1 MSDLFLFL
9 LEGDAGNILSRLGT
23 AARSP
28 SIRPTRRKGQMRA
41 NGKKSRGKGRTEST
55 FVNWEGSGT
64 NPVAAQSDRQ
74 RRCAAPREAAA
85 GGAAAQRTAHSAQHT
100 AHAARTP
107 TRHAHAPRS
116 AQPSRAFGAR
126 RSRPGALAGA
136 GLHSAPPLPPPAP
149 PSLPIFWLKSPLS
162 RFSLRAGCAAGERR
176 GGTGRRRRPEGAELG
191 ARRAARASLRPRGSS
206 EKAPTGRRRALRPP
220 AWLCALPAGGRNR
233 SGRRGGRRESRSGR

>member
-9 LEGDAGNILSRLGT
+9 LEGDAGNFLSRLGT

-41 NGKKSRGKGRTEST
+41 NGKKSRGKGRTESA

-64 NPVAAQSDRQ
+64 NPAAAQSERQ

-85 GGAAAQRTAHSAQHT
+85 GGAAAQRTAHRAQ
-100 AHAARTP
+100 RTP

-136 GLHSAPPLPPPAP
+136 GLHSAPPPPAR
-149 PSLPIFWLKSPLS
+149 PSVSADFLVKEPALAFFAP
-162 RFSLRAGCAAGERR
+162 GGMR
-176 GGTGRRRRPEGAELG
+176 G
-191 ARRAARASLRPRGSS
+191 RRAARGNGTA
-206 EKAPTGRRRALRPP
+206 AA
-220 AWLCALPAGGRNR
+220 AAAA
-233 SGRRGGRRESRSGR
+233 

>member
-1 MSDLFLFL
+1 MKGMSDLFLFL
-9 LEGDAGNILSRLGT
+9 LEGDAGNFLSRLGT

-41 NGKKSRGKGRTEST
+41 NGKKSRGKGRTESA

-64 NPVAAQSDRQ
+64 NPAAAQSERQ

-85 GGAAAQRTAHSAQHT
+85 GGAAAQRTAHRAPPPVTRTRRAPPNPREPSAR
-100 AHAARTP
+100 AAP
-107 TRHAHAPRS
+107 GPE
-116 AQPSRAFGAR
+116 PSRGR
-126 RSRPGALAGA
+126 GSTRPL
-136 GLHSAPPLPPPAP
+136 PPPPAP

-176 GGTGRRRRPEGAELG
+176 GGTGRRRRRPEGAELG

-206 EKAPTGRRRALRPP
+206 EKAPTRRRRALRPP